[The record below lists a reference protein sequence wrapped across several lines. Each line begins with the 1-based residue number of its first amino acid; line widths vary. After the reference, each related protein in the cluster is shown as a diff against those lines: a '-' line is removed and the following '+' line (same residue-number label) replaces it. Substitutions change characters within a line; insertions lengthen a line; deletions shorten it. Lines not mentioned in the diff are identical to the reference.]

1 MESSNAVAIFNK
13 VVGKKGKMCLV
24 LVKPNLLV
32 TQADPV
38 YVPIA
43 GVLHFA
49 EIEEIGALT
58 KGDSFAIPAG
68 YKLVN
73 VFGEDGEQIFTKADD
88 KGVTHPLKQLAY

>member
-1 MESSNAVAIFNK
+1 MEVSNAVAIFNK
-13 VVGKKGKMCLV
+13 VVGKKGKMCLL

-49 EIEEIGALT
+49 EVEEISELT
-58 KGDSFAIPAG
+58 KGDSFPIPGG

-73 VFGEDGEQIFTKADD
+73 VFGEDGEQMFTKADAN
-88 KGVTHPLKQLAY
+88 GVTHPLKQLAY

>member
-13 VVGKKGKMCLV
+13 VAGKKGKMCLI

-32 TQADPV
+32 TSATPV

-49 EIEEIGALT
+49 GVEEIEELT
-58 KGDSFAIPAG
+58 KGDSFAIPGG

-73 VFGEDGEQIFTKADD
+73 VVDEKGEQIFTKPDD
-88 KGVTHPLKQLAY
+88 DGVTHPLKQLAY